1 MSNKVNEEDN
11 ILEIKNLYMKYKKSD
26 KHFTLNDL
34 NFNVKKG
41 DFHAFIGENGA
52 GKSST
57 IKIISGLNNDFEGDV
72 LINGLNTRE
81 NFNSRNGFFYIP
93 DKNFFPSYQS
103 VFDYLYNVAVLTRND
118 KEKIKIEINDL
129 AKKFDI
135 EEIIE
140 RNPNKLSSGQAKKVL
155 LIQAILTKVNFLILD
170 EPTTFLDSTTRII
183 LLNELKRMNQENNT
197 TIFISTHILDE
208 IKNYINSVTFI
219 KKGNVKW
226 SGKIKGEDLI
236 KRYHEV
242 ILGEQND

>member
-219 KKGNVKW
+219 KKGNVK
-226 SGKIKGEDLI
+226 
-236 KRYHEV
+236 
-242 ILGEQND
+242 